1 MTEDPY
7 WSRFGPFGKS
17 HVICFI
23 AGLYGVEA
31 LLGLFGDHIQVL
43 FGYFRYTVLPHLIK
57 GSLHGYSIVLIKMLN
72 AILINN
78 GTLLDLC

>member
-1 MTEDPY
+1 MTEDCY

-31 LLGLFGDHIQVL
+31 LLGLFGDNIQVL
-43 FGYFRYTVLPHLIK
+43 FGYFRNTVLPHLIK
-57 GSLHGYSIVLIKMLN
+57 GSLYGVLIKMLN
-72 AILINN
+72 AVLINN